1 MKFKR
6 LFLATLIATLT
17 PLLAAADEPA
27 PSTGTVT
34 DAQDS
39 AGPAQTLTPKIL
51 YQYLLAE
58 IALGRGQVGIAAAAY
73 ADLAKSTRD
82 PRIARRATEV
92 AYYARQ
98 PQLSLDAA
106 RIWSESDPGSME
118 AKQAYWALLANLGKS
133 DQLAA
138 ELSRVIASENITRRG
153 PLLIQMGRMLSRF
166 EDKKMVARVA
176 DQVTEAYPDLPES
189 HFVRAQAAYS
199 NDENDRANVELD
211 KALTLKPDWEP
222 AAILKAQLMIANP
235 QASIDSLAAF
245 VKKYPKAR
253 DARLAYARALIEG
266 KRYDE
271 ARAEFTALLTA
282 EPDRPDLIYSMG
294 LLSLQS
300 GDVAAAEKYL
310 TSLLGKDFVESD
322 SVHYYLG
329 QIYEESGRAQEA
341 LAQYDAIAPGSQ
353 HHTQAQ
359 VHAAGLLARSGQREA
374 ALERLRA
381 AEAAN
386 PKERVGLLV
395 LEAQLLSDSGHKE
408 EAYKL
413 LADELLNSPDD
424 PTLLYE
430 SALFAERLGKTEIL
444 ERNLRKVIKLT
455 PDAAQAYNAL
465 GYSLADRNKNLD
477 EANTLIDKAMSL
489 QPNDAA
495 ILDSKG
501 WVYYRRGDLPAAAE
515 MLQKA
520 LAVQTDPE
528 IAAHL
533 GEVQWQMGKQDE
545 AKKTW
550 NDALKAAPDNEAL
563 TAVIKRFQ
571 P

>member
-1 MKFKR
+1 M
-6 LFLATLIATLT
+6 
-17 PLLAAADEPA
+17 
-27 PSTGTVT
+27 
-34 DAQDS
+34 
-39 AGPAQTLTPKIL
+39 
-51 YQYLLAE
+51 
-58 IALGRGQVGIAAAAY
+58 
-73 ADLAKSTRD
+73 
-82 PRIARRATEV
+82 
-92 AYYARQ
+92 
-98 PQLSLDAA
+98 
-106 RIWSESDPGSME
+106 
-118 AKQAYWALLANLGKS
+118 
-133 DQLAA
+133 
-138 ELSRVIASENITRRG
+138 
-153 PLLIQMGRMLSRF
+153 
-166 EDKKMVARVA
+166 
-176 DQVTEAYPDLPES
+176 
-189 HFVRAQAAYS
+189 
-199 NDENDRANVELD
+199 
-211 KALTLKPDWEP
+211 
-222 AAILKAQLMIANP
+222 
-235 QASIDSLAAF
+235 
-245 VKKYPKAR
+245 
-253 DARLAYARALIEG
+253 
-266 KRYDE
+266 
-271 ARAEFTALLTA
+271 
-282 EPDRPDLIYSMG
+282 
-294 LLSLQS
+294 
-300 GDVAAAEKYL
+300 
-310 TSLLGKDFVESD
+310 
-322 SVHYYLG
+322 
-329 QIYEESGRAQEA
+329 
-341 LAQYDAIAPGSQ
+341 
-353 HHTQAQ
+353 
-359 VHAAGLLARSGQREA
+359 
-374 ALERLRA
+374 
-381 AEAAN
+381 
-386 PKERVGLLV
+386 
-395 LEAQLLSDSGHKE
+395 
-408 EAYKL
+408 

>member
-1 MKFKR
+1 
-6 LFLATLIATLT
+6 
-17 PLLAAADEPA
+17 
-27 PSTGTVT
+27 
-34 DAQDS
+34 
-39 AGPAQTLTPKIL
+39 
-51 YQYLLAE
+51 
-58 IALGRGQVGIAAAAY
+58 
-73 ADLAKSTRD
+73 
-82 PRIARRATEV
+82 
-92 AYYARQ
+92 
-98 PQLSLDAA
+98 
-106 RIWSESDPGSME
+106 
-118 AKQAYWALLANLGKS
+118 
-133 DQLAA
+133 
-138 ELSRVIASENITRRG
+138 
-153 PLLIQMGRMLSRF
+153 
-166 EDKKMVARVA
+166 
-176 DQVTEAYPDLPES
+176 
-189 HFVRAQAAYS
+189 
-199 NDENDRANVELD
+199 
-211 KALTLKPDWEP
+211 
-222 AAILKAQLMIANP
+222 MIANP